1 MMKSVIILVRLL
13 VMSFQAYSD
22 TRGRGD
28 PPLPS
33 LLKLS
38 HTTLMSMR
46 LLAACEAVSGKQ
58 LPPSAPV
65 RRLPNQSHRR
75 RQSECPAIASPA
87 LF

>member
-1 MMKSVIILVRLL
+1 MTLKRESPSRGRGQNKERVMMKSVIILVRLL

-38 HTTLMSMR
+38 HTN
-46 LLAACEAVSGKQ
+46 AHVNAFACSQRGG
-58 LPPSAPV
+58 
-65 RRLPNQSHRR
+65 
-75 RQSECPAIASPA
+75 
-87 LF
+87 

>member
-13 VMSFQAYSD
+13 VISFQAYSD

-38 HTTLMSMR
+38 HTNAHVNA
-46 LLAACEAVSGKQ
+46 LACSLRGG
-58 LPPSAPV
+58 
-65 RRLPNQSHRR
+65 
-75 RQSECPAIASPA
+75 
-87 LF
+87 